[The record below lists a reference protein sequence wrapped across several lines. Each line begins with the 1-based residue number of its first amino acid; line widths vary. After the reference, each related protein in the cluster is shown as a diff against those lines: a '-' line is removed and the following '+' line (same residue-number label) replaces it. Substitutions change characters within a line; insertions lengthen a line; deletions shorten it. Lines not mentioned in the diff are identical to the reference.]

1 MAAQKR
7 ELATIPDPRTSGP
20 ASCYALG
27 NRMMSVG
34 IAELL
39 VIGVIV
45 LGPLVLGGGGFC
57 LWYFVLRKPN
67 K

>member
-1 MAAQKR
+1 
-7 ELATIPDPRTSGP
+7 
-20 ASCYALG
+20 
-27 NRMMSVG
+27 MSVG